1 MINKYKKQL
10 AIIIAVLI
18 LAVITVSAA
27 ILIDNFK
34 SKEAIAPGTY
44 QQPLEIVW
52 QDYKLNIKPLA
63 AQAALPQASKDN
75 VITYVNAYTNTDVI
89 QTRLTNKLKEDII
102 LKQPGHPL
110 EFEAGSG
117 QVIPG
122 FDRAVLGMKI
132 GEEKVV
138 VIPPKDAYGDHNPEL
153 VKKIPRDKIPAE
165 AKVGMMLAMSLPTG
179 VQLPAKITELN
190 TEFALID
197 INPPLAGKTLHFK
210 LKLVGING

>member
-1 MINKYKKQL
+1 MTVKKGDK
-10 AIIIAVLI
+10 VK
-18 LAVITVSAA
+18 VDYTGSFDDGTVFDS
-27 ILIDNFK
+27 
-34 SKEAIAPGTY
+34 S
-44 QQPLEIVW
+44 
-52 QDYKLNIKPLA
+52 
-63 AQAALPQASKDN
+63 
-75 VITYVNAYTNTDVI
+75 
-89 QTRLTNKLKEDII
+89 LTH
-102 LKQPGHPL
+102 GHPL

-122 FDRAVLGMKI
+122 FDRAVMGMKI

-138 VIPPKDAYGDHNPEL
+138 MIPPKDAYGDHNPEL

-190 TEFALID
+190 NEFALID

-210 LKLVGING
+210 LKLVGINA